1 MRLDSVT
8 VRPRTEENSPLE
20 FGSQLCQAFCCSF
33 LWPTATA
40 RQASAYKAAW
50 WLLAVSVEQARAPI
64 KNWGG
69 REPFLICKDQTKNT
83 AQAKRRPTLT
93 PALRL
98 RLRLQLQLQL
108 QSTRIKDIPDLNPS
122 PAEVLAQFVCL
133 GGKMFVTHI

>member
-69 REPFLICKDQTKNT
+69 REPFLICKDQTKNRVE
-83 AQAKRRPTLT
+83 AEAHYYCFQAKQCH
-93 PALRL
+93 
-98 RLRLQLQLQL
+98 QLQDE
-108 QSTRIKDIPDLNPS
+108 RH
-122 PAEVLAQFVCL
+122 F
-133 GGKMFVTHI
+133 

>member
-69 REPFLICKDQTKNT
+69 RKPFLICKDQTKNRVEAEAHYSC
-83 AQAKRRPTLT
+83 AQA
-93 PALRL
+93 
-98 RLRLQLQLQL
+98 
-108 QSTRIKDIPDLNPS
+108 
-122 PAEVLAQFVCL
+122 
-133 GGKMFVTHI
+133 

>member
-69 REPFLICKDQTKNT
+69 REPFLICKDQTKNS
-83 AQAKRRPTLT
+83 AQAERRPTPTPT
-93 PALRL
+93 PALW
-98 RLRLQLQLQL
+98 LRLQLRL

>member
-98 RLRLQLQLQL
+98 RLQL